1 LGNENIM
8 ARITFTAL
16 STNGTTV
23 KRTSESKTYTH
34 AVVNETGAL
43 SWAGSEAL
51 AQKAATTFRN
61 RGHEGVA
68 VVPVLT
74 ASSKVEAAPLTETV
88 YATAEAAQAASEA
101 AEIGQAVDASIAKLR
116 KAEKAAKPAEKAAK
130 VNPAD
135 TPERKAERKMVEKRR
150 AAGESWGSIAKDL
163 GMSGQGVRNRYSD
176 LIPLAVPRK
185 MNARDLRA
193 FSKGYQEALQD
204 IQAKLDADGEAG
216 VAQWIFDNIKAE
228 A

>member
-1 LGNENIM
+1 M
-8 ARITFTAL
+8 SRITFTAL

-34 AVVNETGAL
+34 AIVTESSAL
-43 SWAGSEAL
+43 AWAGSEAL
-51 AQKAATTFRN
+51 AQKAATTWRN
-61 RGHEGVA
+61 RGHEGVQ

-74 ASSKVEAAPLTETV
+74 ASSKTEIAEPVEVP
-88 YATAEAAQAASEA
+88 
-101 AEIGQAVDASIAKLR
+101 EIVAAVDAAIEKLP
-116 KAEKAAKPAEKAAK
+116 KAKPAKVAAEKPAK
-130 VNPAD
+130 VDAAS

-185 MNARDLRA
+185 MNERDMRH

-204 IQAKLDADGEAG
+204 IQAKLDSDGEAG
-216 VAQWIFDNIKAE
+216 VARWIMDNIRTE